1 MRGMITIRPVVACA
15 GMLLAAWSAPVL
27 AQAQYGYGYQQA
39 ESASDALERNVRTLA
54 TDPKDFNALIAAGKA
69 AIQIGDPQ
77 AAAGFFAHSLSGLFV
92 AQRGF
97 VRSRR
102 AQSIVHVDD
111 LQDPGEYGDVRSH
124 EAVGVSRAVGVLVM
138 VANNWQH
145 RTQGVQGLANVFT
158 RNGM

>member
-15 GMLLAAWSAPVL
+15 GMLLAAWSAPAL

-77 AAAGFFAHSLSGLFV
+77 AAAGFFARADEV
-92 AQRGF
+92 NP
-97 VRSRR
+97 RSPLPQ
-102 AQSIVHVDD
+102 A
-111 LQDPGEYGDVRSH
+111 GMG
-124 EAVGVSRAVGVLVM
+124 AVS
-138 VANNWQH
+138 VANGEASA
-145 RTQGVQGLANVFT
+145 TETAP
-158 RNGM
+158 MPA